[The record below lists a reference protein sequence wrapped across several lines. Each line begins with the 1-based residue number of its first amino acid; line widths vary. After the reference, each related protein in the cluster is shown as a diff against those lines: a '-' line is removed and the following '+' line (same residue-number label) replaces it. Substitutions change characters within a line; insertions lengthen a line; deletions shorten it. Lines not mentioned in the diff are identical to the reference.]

1 MRPILIVQEGKV
13 LSAQLIH
20 EDRKYVHF
28 VQHMTIRGQDIYV
41 SGTAPVAIV
50 VFLYGY
56 SPTVDDY
63 EVVKQMRGK

>member
-1 MRPILIVQEGKV
+1 MRPILVVHGGKV
-13 LSAQLIH
+13 LPAQLVN
-20 EDRKYVHF
+20 EDRKDVYF
-28 VQHMTIRGQDIYV
+28 VRHMTIRGQNVYV
-41 SGTAPVAIV
+41 AGLAPVATV